1 MTREAVLSLEGVGLT
16 YFRGA
21 RHRVPLLRDV
31 SFEVA
36 AGEFVAIV
44 GDPTSGKT
52 TLLQI
57 AAGLIAP
64 ATGVVRL
71 DGKPLAAGDD
81 LDPRIAVADRL
92 SLPREMLQMTVLDMV
107 AVPLYEIAKNRATA
121 EQRAADALGVFEI
134 PDLTRARWSELSNVE
149 RMLVRVAQA
158 TVRRPR
164 LLLVDDPMLGLGIAH
179 SSAVASLLT
188 RAAEDGAAVVMTAGN
203 LADADHAHATL
214 TLTAGTIEPP
224 EPEGRLLDFPT
235 TGT

>member
-1 MTREAVLSLEGVGLT
+1 MAVLSLEGVSLT

-36 AGEFVAIV
+36 AGEFVAVV

-57 AAGLIAP
+57 AAGLRAP
-64 ATGVVRL
+64 DTGVVRL
-71 DGKPLAAGDD
+71 DGAQLAVGDD
-81 LDPRIAVADRL
+81 LDPRIAMADRL
-92 SLPREMLQMTVLDMV
+92 SPPREMLEMSALDTV
-107 AVPLYEIAKNRATA
+107 AVPLYDRKMDHHVA
-121 EQRAADALGVFEI
+121 EQHAAAALAVFEI
-134 PDLTRARWSELSNVE
+134 PDLNRAVWSELSNVE

-158 TVRRPR
+158 AVRRPR

-179 SSAVASLLT
+179 SSAVAFLLND
-188 RAAEDGAAVVMTAGN
+188 AAKHGSAVLMTAGH
-203 LADADHAHATL
+203 LEHADHAHTTL
-214 TLTAGTIEPP
+214 TLAAGTIEPP
-224 EPEGRLLDFPT
+224 EPEGRLLSFPT